1 MNDPDEGPAAR
12 LDASES
18 ERPRRLPARTAGD
31 TPWRPSRPGASV
43 ALPPEGKGSVQAGR
57 APAWPWRRRG
67 KGSRRWRATFF
78 ALAMTGI
85 VVGVAWALL
94 GSKLLVVRSIAVT
107 GTHLVPASSVLAVAG
122 VQTGTPMVR
131 VDTAQV
137 ERRVDAIRQ
146 VQSVQVI
153 KSWPDRIVIQVRE
166 RTSSLAVAMPG
177 GGFDLVDPSGVVVRW
192 SASKP
197 WWLPRYTAGT
207 AVAAL
212 RGDPSVAL
220 ASSVLRELPSGLRS
234 SVASVSVPDGQVTM
248 VLDSGDTIVW
258 GGADRAGAKAQV
270 LAILM
275 RTHARYYDVSAP
287 GIAMTKT

>member
-1 MNDPDEGPAAR
+1 
-12 LDASES
+12 
-18 ERPRRLPARTAGD
+18 
-31 TPWRPSRPGASV
+31 
-43 ALPPEGKGSVQAGR
+43 
-57 APAWPWRRRG
+57 
-67 KGSRRWRATFF
+67 
-78 ALAMTGI
+78 
-85 VVGVAWALL
+85 
-94 GSKLLVVRSIAVT
+94 
-107 GTHLVPASSVLAVAG
+107 
-122 VQTGTPMVR
+122 
-131 VDTAQV
+131 
-137 ERRVDAIRQ
+137 